1 MAGINFI
8 LHACG
13 ILGSY
18 LAMSYEKFVIDEE
31 IIKIVKKSARPLDI
45 TPETIDLQTIK
56 DVGIGGHYITQ
67 PKTRQ
72 RCWTEFYM
80 PTLMRRRSYNK
91 WYGMGKNR
99 IDETARKEVRR
110 RLKEVDSMPIDT
122 AIASELR
129 QYVNQAKAN
138 HT

>member
-31 IIKIVKKSARPLDI
+31 IIDIVKKSASPLDI
-45 TPETIDLQTIK
+45 TPETIDLQSIK

-72 RCWTEFYM
+72 GCWTEFYM
-80 PTLMRRRSYNK
+80 PALMRRRSYNK
-91 WYGMGKNR
+91 WSGMGKNR
-99 IDETARKEVRR
+99 IDELAHREVRQ
-110 RLKEVDSMPIDT
+110 RLNETDSVPIDT

-129 QYVNQAKAN
+129 QFVDQAKAN